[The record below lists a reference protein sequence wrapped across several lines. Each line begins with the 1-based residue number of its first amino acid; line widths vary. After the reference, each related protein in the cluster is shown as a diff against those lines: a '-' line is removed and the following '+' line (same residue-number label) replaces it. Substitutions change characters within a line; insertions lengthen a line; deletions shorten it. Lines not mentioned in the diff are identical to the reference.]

1 MKLFFFVVGVRLY
14 MSIFECKVEY
24 IGQSLMLDV
33 FMFLEMPLGTVL
45 RKEIFSRWQGVQ
57 LLWKRGGGEEGTRGR
72 EERHFPKKMPEW

>member
-1 MKLFFFVVGVRLY
+1 
-14 MSIFECKVEY
+14 
-24 IGQSLMLDV
+24 MLDV

-72 EERHFPKKMPEW
+72 EEQEEGRKDIFQRRCQNGEVNPESTL